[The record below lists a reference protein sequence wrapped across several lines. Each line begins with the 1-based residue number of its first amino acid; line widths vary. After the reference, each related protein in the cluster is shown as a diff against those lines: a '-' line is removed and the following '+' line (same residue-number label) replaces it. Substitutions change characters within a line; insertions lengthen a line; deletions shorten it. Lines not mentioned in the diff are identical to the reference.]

1 MLLYD
6 TNGIYVAS
14 DKLLTVNPFGDPVI
28 GRQLELR
35 QAQKMA
41 VISKLHHLFIQQERP
56 QTQQSDKNVTF
67 LINTNIDRFRNSLA
81 QHSASRKSN
90 ILQNIFLQRMAILWV
105 IVG

>member
-35 QAQKMA
+35 QAQNMA
-41 VISKLHHLFIQQERP
+41 VISHVFIQEERP
-56 QTQQSDKNVTF
+56 QTQQCDKNVTF